1 MLSSLSGQ
9 RCRPESG
16 RAVTFT
22 RSEAFHLHHSVSLDM
37 FDYRTKVRTMPH
49 VTERRPSVNLR
60 RADPG
65 ERAAGGQAH
74 DKEFMATLA
83 KGLAVLGTFDKERP
97 SMTLSEAAVAA
108 GLSRA
113 TARRILRTLAELG
126 YVEQSGRQF
135 SLSAGILKLGF
146 AYLATQNWI
155 EQATPL
161 MRQLSEQ
168 FHESCSAA
176 ILQGTEIVYVARFPA
191 GRIMSATLAVGTRLP
206 AFHTALGR
214 VQLGFLDD
222 AELWRRLRS
231 LRLEAYTPSTII
243 NVQALFERVR
253 EDRAQGFSIVDEE
266 LERGLRSIAV
276 PIVARNGEAV
286 AALNVSTHSTRTT
299 RNEMRDRFLPSLRVV
314 AGQISASVV

>member
-1 MLSSLSGQ
+1 MSH
-9 RCRPESG
+9 
-16 RAVTFT
+16 V
-22 RSEAFHLHHSVSLDM
+22 SERHL
-37 FDYRTKVRTMPH
+37 
-49 VTERRPSVNLR
+49 SVNR
-60 RADPG
+60 EDG
-65 ERAAGGQAH
+65 AAEPDDGAKTH

-83 KGLAVLGTFDKERP
+83 KGLAVLGTFNKERP
-97 SMTLSEAAVAA
+97 AMTLSQAALAA

-113 TARRILRTLAELG
+113 TARRILRTLTGLG

-135 SLSAGILKLGF
+135 ALSSGILKLGF

-176 ILQGTEIVYVARFPA
+176 ILQATEIVYVARIPA
-191 GRIMSATLAVGTRLP
+191 SRIMSVALAVGTRLP

-214 VQLGFLDD
+214 IQLGFLDD

-231 LRLEAYTPSTII
+231 LRLDPLTPSTITD
-243 NVQALFERVR
+243 VQALFDRVR
-253 EDRAQGFSIVDEE
+253 EDHAQGFSIVDEE

-276 PIVARNGEAV
+276 PIVDRNGQAV
-286 AALNVSTHSTRTT
+286 AGLNLSTHSTRTT
-299 RNEMRDRFLPSLRVV
+299 RNELRESFLPSLRST